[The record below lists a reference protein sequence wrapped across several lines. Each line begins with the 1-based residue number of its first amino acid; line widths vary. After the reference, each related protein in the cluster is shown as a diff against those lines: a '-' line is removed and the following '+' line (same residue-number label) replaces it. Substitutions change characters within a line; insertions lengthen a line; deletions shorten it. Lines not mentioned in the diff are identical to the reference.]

1 MTDDELRARIAE
13 FGTPAPEFAS
23 VVDAPRRRARW
34 RTTPFVIGATA
45 IAAAAGFLLWCRAA
59 APREQSYAVGVPD
72 LYEGDRIAR
81 SILAIP
87 TEEP

>member
-13 FGTPAPEFAS
+13 LGSPAPDFES
-23 VVDAPRRRARW
+23 VVAAPRRRVRW
-34 RTTPFVIGATA
+34 RTTPFVVGATA
-45 IAAAAGFLLWCRAA
+45 IAAAAGLLLWCRAA
-59 APREQSYAVGVPD
+59 APREPSYAVGVPD

-87 TEEP
+87 TEKP